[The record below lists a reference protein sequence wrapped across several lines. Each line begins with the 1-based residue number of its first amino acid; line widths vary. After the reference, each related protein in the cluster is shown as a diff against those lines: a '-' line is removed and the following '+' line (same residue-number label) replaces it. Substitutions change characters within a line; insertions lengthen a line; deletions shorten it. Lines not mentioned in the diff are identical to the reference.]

1 MLIFSDSF
9 NERITGSITAVRLP
23 PSSSKLAN
31 PKNKILKGPVV
42 AV

>member
-9 NERITGSITAVRLP
+9 SKRITGSITAVLLP

-31 PKNKILKGPVV
+31 QNKMLKGPLV